1 VIAFLSDEWLAEMAR
16 LVAEASSLRD
26 ATQQLDSPEDFA
38 VAQHITD
45 VPPTDVPSTDGSSAD
60 TSHNVDYYIK
70 FGLGPA
76 SVHPES
82 VDENLPHVSFTQS
95 YATAVAIATGELS
108 AQSAFMA
115 GQLRVG
121 GRVDLLTA
129 NVSIMENLDDVLGEL
144 RAKTRW

>member
-1 VIAFLSDEWLAEMAR
+1 MIAFLSDEWLAEMAR

-45 VPPTDVPSTDGSSAD
+45 VPSTDVPSTDGSPAN
-60 TSHNVDYYIK
+60 TIHNVDYYIK

>member
-1 VIAFLSDEWLAEMAR
+1 MIAFLSDEWLAEMAR

-45 VPPTDVPSTDGSSAD
+45 VPPTDVPPTDGSSAN

>member
-1 VIAFLSDEWLAEMAR
+1 MIAFLSDEWLAEMAR

-26 ATQQLDSPEDFA
+26 AAQQLDSPEDFA

-45 VPPTDVPSTDGSSAD
+45 VPPTDGSSAN